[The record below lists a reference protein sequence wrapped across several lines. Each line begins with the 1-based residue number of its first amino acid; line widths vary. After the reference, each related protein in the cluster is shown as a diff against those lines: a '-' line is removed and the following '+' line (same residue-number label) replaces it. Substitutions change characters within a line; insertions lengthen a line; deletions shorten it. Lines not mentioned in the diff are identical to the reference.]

1 MSAPADVPVRA
12 RGTERPP
19 RLWPKIVLVSL
30 ALVGLGAAIVRY
42 SLHED
47 DPPPKQFV
55 PYDTPAVPKAKTK
68 AKAKNKG
75 KAEVPPKGQT
85 TTKP

>member
-12 RGTERPP
+12 RDTDRPP
-19 RLWPKIVLVSL
+19 RRWPKIVLVSMAL
-30 ALVGLGAAIVRY
+30 AGLGAAIVRY

-47 DPPPKQFV
+47 DPPLKPFV
-55 PYDTPAVPKAKTK
+55 PPDTPAVPKAKTK

-85 TTKP
+85 TPKQ